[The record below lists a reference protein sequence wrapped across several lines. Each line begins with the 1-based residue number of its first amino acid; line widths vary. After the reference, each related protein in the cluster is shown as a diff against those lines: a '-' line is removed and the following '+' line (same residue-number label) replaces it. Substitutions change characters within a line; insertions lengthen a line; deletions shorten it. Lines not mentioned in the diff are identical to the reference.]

1 MSNKKELAEMIK
13 SLRKEKLKEQES
25 AASSIKKQ
33 WEKEKKP
40 MIDIGGHAH
49 DPSGPNKS
57 HLEEN
62 EDLTETMGTATPLG
76 HQHNPRASLAKK
88 GLAGKRYKMR
98 VKKQQFGNQARRPTI
113 YEEIVKKVVDEK
125 KKMKSGKTDTGKP
138 SEVVELE
145 PQKSELTTYN

>member
-1 MSNKKELAEMIK
+1 MAKSKKELAEMIK
-13 SLRKEKLKEQES
+13 SLRKEKLKEQD
-25 AASSIKKQ
+25 AAIKKQ

-57 HLEEN
+57 HIEES
-62 EDLTETMGTATPLG
+62 LGTATPLG
-76 HQHNPRASLAKK
+76 HQHNPRASLTKK